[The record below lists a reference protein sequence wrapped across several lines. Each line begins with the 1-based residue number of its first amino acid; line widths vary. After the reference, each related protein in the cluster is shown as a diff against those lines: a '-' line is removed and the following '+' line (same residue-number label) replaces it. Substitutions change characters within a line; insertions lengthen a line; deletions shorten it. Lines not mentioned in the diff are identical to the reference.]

1 MNFDI
6 IIAGAGPAGLFA
18 ARELEN
24 DFKVA
29 LIEKGHVIGQHGNR
43 VVNKEVLKKLKV
55 DEDCIINQIDNISF
69 ISPSGLRIDTKKE
82 SRGHVIDKEKMQ
94 MDIFS
99 QLQDVSTFMSS
110 EVKAISL
117 EKKELKTEKDSFRFK
132 LLLASDGGNSFI
144 RSQISAE
151 APIMVKCQYGI
162 FNKTDEPTSCILSN
176 KFAHGFYGWSI
187 DLGETVE
194 IGLGCLKE
202 PFSYFRDFM
211 KTYFPSTGSL
221 IKKYGGVI
229 PRSAIEKKV
238 YGACALIGDSA
249 GGEPLMGS
257 SIHKSIDEAKIVS
270 GVILRGE
277 PLCRYET
284 LWKERF
290 SRVFKFEEIARN
302 RLDNITDRKINEFF
316 SKKSEL
322 RSGGLV
328 TGLLKDLI
336 SQ

>member
-6 IIAGAGPAGLFA
+6 IIVGSGPAGLFA

-29 LIEKGHVIGQHGNR
+29 LIEKGPVIGRQGNR
-43 VVNKEVLKKLKV
+43 VVNKEVFKKLKV
-55 DEDCIINQIDNISF
+55 DGDCIINQIDNISF

-82 SRGHVIDKEKMQ
+82 SRGYVIDKEKMQ

-99 QLQDVSTFMSS
+99 QLQDISSFMNS

-117 EKKELKTEKDSFRFK
+117 EKNELKTEKDSFRFK
-132 LLLASDGGNSFI
+132 HLLASDGGNSFI
-144 RSQISAE
+144 RSRISTE
-151 APIMVKCQYGI
+151 APIMVKCHYRI

-187 DLGETVE
+187 DMGETVE
-194 IGLGCLKE
+194 IGLGSIKE
-202 PFSYFRDFM
+202 PFFYFRDFM

-221 IKKYGGVI
+221 IKKYGGAI

-238 YGACALIGDSA
+238 YGACVLIGDSA

-257 SIHKSIDEAKIVS
+257 SIHKSIDEAKIAS
-270 GVILRGE
+270 DLILRGE
-277 PLCRYET
+277 PLSLYET

-290 SRVFKFEEIARN
+290 SKVFRFEETARR
-302 RLDNITDRKINEFF
+302 RLDNITDREINEFF
-316 SKKSEL
+316 SKKREL
-322 RSGGLV
+322 RSDGLV

-336 SQ
+336 NQ